1 MKVSQIF
8 HNIPRR
14 LLGVVDAD
22 ITDLCHDSRQVR
34 PGALFFALRGEQADG
49 HQFIPQ
55 ALERGA
61 AAIVMERETPL
72 PAGVAGI
79 LVDNGRRAMAQA
91 AAAFFGDPTADML
104 VVGVTGT
111 NGKTT
116 TTYLL
121 EAVLR
126 AAGRRPAVMGT
137 IDYRFGEHILPSLH
151 TTPESIE
158 LLRTIAEFRRQ
169 GADALVMEVSSHAL
183 EQHRVDGVRFDVGIF
198 TNLTPEHL
206 DYHGDMER
214 YYASK
219 RRFFTELLVSSGGR
233 AVINTD
239 DPYGARLAGE
249 VDSALSCGRQ
259 PGAAIHPRRLT
270 LSLAGI
276 EGVVASPAGDIS
288 LRSPLLGAFNEEN
301 LLGVI
306 AAGVALQLPPALIA
320 EGLVHAPQVPGRLE
334 QVGNDRGALI
344 LVDYAHTGDALE
356 KALTTLRELK
366 PRRIVTVFGCG
377 GDRDRRKRPVMGEI
391 AARLSDLVV
400 LTSDNPRTEVPEA
413 IMDEIRTGLLQV
425 YARQWSPEEAA
436 AADGRGFVALTD
448 RRQAITF
455 AVGLLQPGDLLLVA
469 GKGHEDYQIIGRER
483 FHFDDREEIRRAL
496 GLTETTDAP

>member
-8 HNIPRR
+8 QNIPRR
-14 LLGVVDAD
+14 LLGGVDAE
-22 ITDLCHDSRQVR
+22 ITDLCYDSRQVKV
-34 PGALFFALRGEQADG
+34 GSLFFALRGEQVDG

-55 ALERGA
+55 ALARGA
-61 AAIVMERETPL
+61 AAIVLERDTPL
-72 PAGVAGI
+72 PEGVAGI
-79 LVDNGRRAMAQA
+79 VVENGRQAMAQA
-91 AAAFFGDPTADML
+91 AAVFFGNPTATMT
-104 VVGVTGT
+104 VIGVTGT

-121 EAVLR
+121 ESVLR

-137 IDYRFGEHILPSLH
+137 IHYRFGSTILPSLH
-151 TTPESIE
+151 TTPESID
-158 LLRTIAEFRRQ
+158 LLRTIADFRRL

-183 EQHRVDGVRFDVGIF
+183 EQHRVDGVRFDIGIF

-206 DYHGDMER
+206 DYHGDMES
-214 YYASK
+214 YFISK
-219 RRFFTELLVSSGGR
+219 RRLFTELLASSGGR

-239 DPYGARLAGE
+239 DPFGARLAGE
-249 VDSALSCGRQ
+249 VAGAVSWGRQ
-259 PGAAIHPRRLT
+259 GEASIHPRRLS
-270 LSLAGI
+270 LSMAGI
-276 EGVVASPAGDIS
+276 EGEVVTPAGD
-288 LRSPLLGAFNEEN
+288 LRLCSPLLGAFNVEN

-306 AAGVALQLPPALIA
+306 AAGVALELPPAIIA
-320 EGLVHAPQVPGRLE
+320 EGLSHTPQVPGRLE
-334 QVGNDRGALI
+334 RVENDRGALI

-356 KALTTLRELK
+356 KALSTLRELQ
-366 PRRIVTVFGCG
+366 PRRIITVFGCG

-413 IMDEIRTGLLQV
+413 ILDEIRPGLLQV
-425 YARQWSPEEAA
+425 YQRQWSPEEAVA
-436 AADGRGFVALTD
+436 SVGRGFVSLAD
-448 RRQAITF
+448 RRQAISF
-455 AVGLLQPGDLLLVA
+455 AVAQLQPGDLLLVA

-496 GLTETTDAP
+496 SLTEITDAS

>member
-1 MKVSQIF
+1 MKVSLLFQ
-8 HNIPRR
+8 HIPGR
-14 LLGVVDAD
+14 LLGGVDPEIA
-22 ITDLCHDSRQVR
+22 DLCYDSRQVR
-34 PGALFFALRGEQADG
+34 SGSLFFALRGAQVDG
-49 HQFIPQ
+49 HQFIAQ
-55 ALERGA
+55 AVQRGA
-61 AAIVMERETPL
+61 AAIVMEEEVPL
-72 PAGVAGI
+72 PEGVAGV
-79 LVDNGRRAMAQA
+79 LVENGRQAMARA
-91 AAAFFGDPTADML
+91 AAAFFGDPTAGMT
-104 VVGVTGT
+104 VIGVTGT

-126 AAGRRPAVMGT
+126 AAGRRPAVLGT
-137 IDYRFGEHILPSLH
+137 IHYRFGETVLPSLH

-206 DYHGDMER
+206 DYHGDMEG
-214 YYASK
+214 YFASK
-219 RRFFTELLVSSGGR
+219 RRFFTELLTASGGR
-233 AVINTD
+233 AVINSD

-249 VDSALSCGRQ
+249 LAGVLTFGRHTD
-259 PGAAIHPRRLT
+259 AAIHPRRRS

-276 EGVVASPAGDIS
+276 EGVVASPCGEVL

-306 AAGVALQLPPALIA
+306 AAASALQLPPTIIA
-320 EGLVHAPQVPGRLE
+320 EGLAQAPQVPGRLE
-334 QVGNDRGALI
+334 RVENQRGALI

-356 KALTTLRELK
+356 KALTTLRELR
-366 PRRIVTVFGCG
+366 PRRIITVFGCG

-391 AARLSDLVV
+391 AARFSDLVV
-400 LTSDNPRTEVPEA
+400 LTSDNPRTEVAES
-413 IMDEIRTGLLQV
+413 IMDEIRPGLLQV
-425 YARQWSPEEAA
+425 YARQWSPDEAVVA
-436 AADGRGFVALTD
+436 AGRGFVPVVD
-448 RRQAITF
+448 RRQAINF
-455 AVGLLQPGDLLLVA
+455 AVGLLQPDDLLLVA
-469 GKGHEDYQIIGRER
+469 GKGHEDYQIIGQER

-496 GLTETTDAP
+496 RLTETNHAS